1 VRLAGVVHDETGEGR
16 VSQTSTGDVGEPRG
30 ASAASRPA
38 QGQADRKTPR
48 AERRG
53 ERRGLFA
60 RIALFLRQVAA
71 ELRKVVR
78 PTRNELITYTT
89 VCIVFVAVVMA
100 YVAGLDIAFGKLV
113 LLVFGGRGA

>member
-1 VRLAGVVHDETGEGR
+1 

-30 ASAASRPA
+30 GASAASRPA
-38 QGQADRKTPR
+38 EGRVERPERR
-48 AERRG
+48 AERKGQQRG
-53 ERRGLFA
+53 FFA

-89 VCIVFVAVVMA
+89 VCMVFVAVVMA
-100 YVAGLDIAFGKLV
+100 YVSGLDIAFGKLV
-113 LLVFGGRGA
+113 LLIFGGGGA

>member
-1 VRLAGVVHDETGEGR
+1 

-30 ASAASRPA
+30 ARPSGASAASRPA
-38 QGQADRKTPR
+38 RGTSD
-48 AERRG
+48 RRG
-53 ERRGLFA
+53 FFSRL
-60 RIALFLRQVAA
+60 ALFLRQVVA

-89 VCIVFVAVVMA
+89 VCMVFVAVVMA

-113 LLVFGGRGA
+113 LLVFGGGS